1 MLLFFGCYWNI
12 CFTHIEECS
21 KCGLQTT
28 FETIGDVMK
37 KWSETT
43 KITQNVTDVRCI
55 HLCIFETK
63 SKKYKWH

>member
-1 MLLFFGCYWNI
+1 VRP
-12 CFTHIEECS
+12 
-21 KCGLQTT
+21 Q
-28 FETIGDVMK
+28 
-37 KWSETT
+37 